1 MAPVIQKFLVEGC
14 SLVAYAGRTM
24 DSLINYLDKN
34 LILLKDKL
42 NSTNFDRVL
51 SVIWQCSAHSLHDT
65 ISLSIER
72 RKPPSY
78 FKTLLDI
85 LRILIQF
92 FYADKAPNDETLL
105 KMEAQL
111 QLYASDSH
119 ILISRYFKF
128 VAIFGIYIW
137 KDLLH
142 SSDFERL
149 LIWNEIGLNSS

>member
-119 ILISRYFKF
+119 ILISRYLY
-128 VAIFGIYIW
+128 VLDNLN
-137 KDLLH
+137 DLKYLF
-142 SSDFERL
+142 D
-149 LIWNEIGLNSS
+149 